1 MKYPTIILHILRAE
15 AIYSPHGV
23 KRPTQVGIPHE
34 KKEIRLTDWLVLL
47 RSRINKRS
55 QSVWWICWML
65 QQQLF
70 FLAVVLCKKS
80 LWDWLLSIGLA
91 EVASNILPVW
101 GLSITMLTDSGLGFV
116 LLHVFFSAFCS
127 HQDLYLLT
135 YWHTD
140 LLILLYL
147 TTYTQNSSY
156 IATSERVQQWTVTF
170 KTMASGGQHAIAEA
184 PISHI
189 DFVTSWRNPAITSWW
204 WVNLPRYFTGF

>member
-1 MKYPTIILHILRAE
+1 MKYPTIICRSWGLKPSILHMEWNDLPRWASSWEKNNKMDLFCLGPE
-15 AIYSPHGV
+15 AM
-23 KRPTQVGIPHE
+23 KRH
-34 KKEIRLTDWLVLL
+34 
-47 RSRINKRS
+47 
-55 QSVWWICWML
+55 SVWWICWML
-65 QQQLF
+65 QQKLFFIFF

-80 LWDWLLSIGLA
+80 LWDWLPSIGLA
-91 EVASNILPVW
+91 EVASKILPVW

-189 DFVTSWRNPAITSWW
+189 AI
-204 WVNLPRYFTGF
+204 L